1 MPARH
6 PLPSRRSVLAAA
18 WVLVDPLSAVAA
30 EPSSPISPEQRWYDA
45 AAAMKRLAESWGDQ
59 PYGAVVV
66 AKGKVVG
73 HGPSRVVARGDPS
86 AHAEREAIRDAQSHL
101 GTISLAGAVLYST
114 SRPCRECEAAA
125 AHAQIARMVYGAALN
140 DAGRPKP

>member
-1 MPARH
+1 MTARQ

-18 WVLVDPLSAVAA
+18 WVLVHPPSAVAA
-30 EPSSPISPEQRWYDA
+30 EPSTPPPPERRWYDA
-45 AAAMKRLAESWGDQ
+45 AAAMKQLAESWGDQ

-66 AKGKVVG
+66 AKGEIVG

-86 AHAEREAIRDAQSHL
+86 AHAEREAIRDAQARL
-101 GTISLAGAVLYST
+101 GTASLAGAVLYST

-125 AHAQIARMVYGAALN
+125 AQAQVARMVYGAALN
-140 DAGRPKP
+140 DAGQPKP